1 MAEARI
7 EFLRGTE
14 QSGDNR
20 ASSACAFR
28 ACASFRSAALRT
40 APSSAKQRS
49 TLVRV
54 RGSVRLDTLT
64 TCRAV
69 QGVLLSLTPL
79 QLLLPQH
86 LVLLRLG
93 VPSLCAKTQPELR
106 RAGLTSARG
115 CSGQL
120 LGSASLGQLAWQGED
135 GWPKG
140 PCFAHSAEPSG
151 RSRSVLPQPRPSPAT
166 RSARR
171 RSTSQ
176 PWRRRRPA
184 LCAAPSTALSLSSTR
199 DGLRPESPE
208 ACTLC
213 VHRVRCVYTL
223 YVCLFVHWDRARK

>member
-1 MAEARI
+1 MPRKMAYGTHEQSTSSAPSRRRRMRSNMAEPEARI

-69 QGVLLSLTPL
+69 QGLLVSLTPL

-93 VPSLCAKTQPELR
+93 VPNLCAK
-106 RAGLTSARG
+106 
-115 CSGQL
+115 
-120 LGSASLGQLAWQGED
+120 
-135 GWPKG
+135 
-140 PCFAHSAEPSG
+140 HSQNCAE
-151 RSRSVLPQPRPSPAT
+151 QA
-166 RSARR
+166 
-171 RSTSQ
+171 
-176 PWRRRRPA
+176 
-184 LCAAPSTALSLSSTR
+184 
-199 DGLRPESPE
+199 
-208 ACTLC
+208 
-213 VHRVRCVYTL
+213 
-223 YVCLFVHWDRARK
+223 